1 MKILQYPHPALR
13 HPARPV
19 TAINERV
26 RTQARQMLELMYEA
40 KGLGLASNQVGL
52 PYQLIVIN
60 SSADPAKTE
69 DEQILINPVIIERR
83 GSQEGEEGCLSFPD
97 VFAKVR
103 RAKIVKTKAYNLKG
117 EAMEITCSDLKA
129 RLVQHEVDHLNGILY
144 IDKMGPIARL
154 AVRSEIK
161 ALERK
166 YRRAQEK
173 GVILPDAALE

>member
-1 MKILQYPHPALR
+1 
-13 HPARPV
+13 
-19 TAINERV
+19 
-26 RTQARQMLELMYEA
+26 
-40 KGLGLASNQVGL
+40 
-52 PYQLIVIN
+52 
-60 SSADPAKTE
+60 
-69 DEQILINPVIIERR
+69 
-83 GSQEGEEGCLSFPD
+83 
-97 VFAKVR
+97 
-103 RAKIVKTKAYNLKG
+103 VKTKAYNLKG

-173 GVILPDAALE
+173 GEILPDAALEKALQALEAEA